1 METIIEIDLFK
12 LLLHYVE
19 DVYAQGINEAIGKI
33 KEWKGQEIIH
43 FQDHLK
49 SKTGNTVSEKW
60 FYTYVKNDAKN
71 YLVLIF

>member
-1 METIIEIDLFK
+1 M
-12 LLLHYVE
+12 
-19 DVYAQGINEAIGKI
+19 YAQGINEAIGKI